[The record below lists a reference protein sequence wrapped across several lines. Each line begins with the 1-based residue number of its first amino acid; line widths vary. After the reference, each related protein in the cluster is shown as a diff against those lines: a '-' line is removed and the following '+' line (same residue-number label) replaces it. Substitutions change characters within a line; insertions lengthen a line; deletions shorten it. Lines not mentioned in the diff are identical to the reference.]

1 MHVNS
6 MSSRQVLQRLFKDG
20 WYIVNQSGSHVQLKH
35 NIKKGKVTVP
45 HPKKDLKEKTIRN
58 ILKQAGLE

>member
-1 MHVNS
+1 